1 LAEAQQEAHALINCA
16 GVLGLQNLV
25 TACRAIEFVSPDDA
39 EHGLVAME
47 EVRREQSAA
56 RQTLLGRLLPKLRE
70 MTVGPT
76 GDEASATGCFR
87 PPAAA

>member
-1 LAEAQQEAHALINCA
+1 
-16 GVLGLQNLV
+16 
-25 TACRAIEFVSPDDA
+25 
-39 EHGLVAME
+39 ME

-70 MTVGPT
+70 MAVGPT
-76 GDEASATGCFR
+76 GDEASATGGFR